1 MFTVLLFMFA
11 GIGVGYLMRKI
22 RIRFINGVTTTLI
35 WALLFI
41 LGLEVGVNENVVRN
55 FGKLGLDA
63 FLVAFFATLGSII
76 GAKFLWIRK
85 SNRNA

>member
-11 GIGVGYLMRKI
+11 GIAVGYLMRKI
-22 RIRFINGVTTTLI
+22 RISFINGITTTLI

-41 LGLEVGVNENVVRN
+41 LGLDVGVNENVVRN
-55 FGKLGLDA
+55 FGKLGFEA

-76 GAKFLWIRK
+76 GARFLWNK
-85 SNRNA
+85 SKK